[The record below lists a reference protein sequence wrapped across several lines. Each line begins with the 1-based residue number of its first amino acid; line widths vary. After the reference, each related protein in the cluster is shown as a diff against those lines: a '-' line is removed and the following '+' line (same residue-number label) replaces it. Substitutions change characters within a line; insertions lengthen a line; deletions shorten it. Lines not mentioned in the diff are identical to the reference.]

1 MAQVV
6 QRHLF
11 KNLLIKTSQKPMYA
25 SYILKNSTKKLLL
38 ISMKKYLFKKIQSFE
53 ILNFKQFFHLKCYFI
68 KSVNEFHPT

>member
-1 MAQVV
+1 
-6 QRHLF
+6 
-11 KNLLIKTSQKPMYA
+11 MYA